1 MFLKVLSFYPMNWLP
16 LKKKKKLKLNKNY
29 IYIYIYFFFK
39 EIKCKER
46 EIGFE
51 RYASC
56 LLFMRNKF
64 IYGHVTQ

>member
-16 LKKKKKLKLNKNY
+16 LKKKKKKIKQKLY
-29 IYIYIYFFFK
+29 IYIYFK

>member
-1 MFLKVLSFYPMNWLP
+1 MNWLP
-16 LKKKKKLKLNKNY
+16 FKKKKKLKLNKNY
-29 IYIYIYFFFK
+29 IYTYIYIYISLYIYFK

>member
-1 MFLKVLSFYPMNWLP
+1 MFLKFLSFYPMNWLP
-16 LKKKKKLKLNKNY
+16 LKKKKKKFKQKLYIY
-29 IYIYIYFFFK
+29 IYIYIYFK
-39 EIKCKER
+39 EIKGKER

>member
-1 MFLKVLSFYPMNWLP
+1 MNWLP
-16 LKKKKKLKLNKNY
+16 LKKKKKIKLNKNY
-29 IYIYIYFFFK
+29 IYIYFK

-64 IYGHVTQ
+64 IYGHVT

>member
-16 LKKKKKLKLNKNY
+16 LKKKKKKIKQKLY
-29 IYIYIYFFFK
+29 IYIYIYFK